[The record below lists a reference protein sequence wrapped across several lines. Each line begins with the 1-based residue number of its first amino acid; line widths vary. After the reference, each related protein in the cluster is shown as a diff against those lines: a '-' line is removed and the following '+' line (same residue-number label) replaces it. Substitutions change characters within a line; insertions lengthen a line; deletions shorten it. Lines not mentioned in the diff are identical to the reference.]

1 MDLEIVSAM
10 MTPESGADIFTDHPV
25 EIQLI
30 WTKVDL
36 GPGRDRML
44 QSWMNGVCGGDLN
57 LATGCEG
64 RLAAVLLFMEQSH
77 RLREYSVGKWNCM

>member
-1 MDLEIVSAM
+1 
-10 MTPESGADIFTDHPV
+10 
-25 EIQLI
+25 
-30 WTKVDL
+30 
-36 GPGRDRML
+36 ML

>member
-36 GPGRDRML
+36 GPE
-44 QSWMNGVCGGDLN
+44 
-57 LATGCEG
+57 EG
-64 RLAAVLLFMEQSH
+64 PDVAVLDEWGLW
-77 RLREYSVGKWNCM
+77 RRP